1 MADEIRPVEYYSIT
15 VGNKPGEA
23 ARILELLRQ
32 AGVNLIGFWG
42 YPTGKKSAVL
52 DLVPENAGTMA
63 SAARKAKIK
72 AGPKKQGFY
81 INGQD
86 RTGAVADV
94 LSKLGTA
101 GINVFACQAICGGEG
116 RYGFFLEF
124 EGTEL
129 RKARKILST
138 RRAPEPVSEPVAQP
152 KTQPAAETLPAEP
165 PA

>member
-15 VGNKPGEA
+15 VSNKAGEA
-23 ARILELLRQ
+23 ARILETLRQ

-42 YPTGKKSAVL
+42 YPTGKKGAVL

-63 SAARKAKIK
+63 AAVRKAKIK
-72 AGPKKQGFY
+72 AGPKRQGFY

-94 LSKLGTA
+94 LSRLGTA

-124 EGTEL
+124 EGQEL
-129 RKARKILST
+129 RKARKVLSA
-138 RRAPEPVSEPVAQP
+138 RQAAERVSEPVAQP
-152 KTQPAAETLPAEP
+152 AAEAASPAAEAPAQ
-165 PA
+165 